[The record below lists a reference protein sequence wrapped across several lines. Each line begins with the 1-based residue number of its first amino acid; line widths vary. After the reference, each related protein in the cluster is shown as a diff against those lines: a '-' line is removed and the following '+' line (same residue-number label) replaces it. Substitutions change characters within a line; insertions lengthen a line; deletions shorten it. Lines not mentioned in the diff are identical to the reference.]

1 MTVSASSDEP
11 VVDLADVRGQALA
24 RRALEVALAGAH
36 AMLLIGPPGS
46 GKTLLARTIPGLLPD
61 LDDRAALSATA
72 VASVAT
78 TRPITQLVR
87 RPPVRR
93 PHHTISYAG
102 MVGGGPR
109 MSPGE
114 VTLADLGTLVCDELP
129 EFGRDVLEALRQP
142 LEDGSVAVVRVGR
155 AELFPAR
162 FTFVAAMNPCPCGQ
176 LGAADRACTCPPGV
190 PERYLRRVSGP
201 LRDRIDLWVTV
212 DRVPPA
218 ALIAAVAPEPT
229 APVAARIAGAR
240 RLQQQRTGDLPNG
253 RVRGRTLRA
262 ICRLDDA
269 GAARAIALAD
279 REGMS
284 GRGTE
289 RLLRVARTIA
299 DLGGSERVLPE
310 HLDEAARF
318 RAPVE
323 RLTMRAA
330 G

>member
-1 MTVSASSDEP
+1 MDDDA
-11 VVDLADVRGQALA
+11 VVDLADVRGQAVA
-24 RRALEVALAGAH
+24 RRALEIALAGGH

-61 LDDRAALSATA
+61 LDDRAALSATV
-72 VASVAT
+72 VASAASS
-78 TRPITQLVR
+78 RPITALVR

-109 MSPGE
+109 LSPGE
-114 VTLADLGTLVCDELP
+114 VTLADQGTLFCDELA

-155 AELFPAR
+155 AEVFPAR

-176 LGAADRACTCPPGV
+176 LGAADRTCTCPPGV

-201 LRDRIDLWVTV
+201 LRDRIDLWVAV

-218 ALIAAVAPEPT
+218 ALIGPVEPEGS
-229 APVAARIAGAR
+229 APVAARIAEAR
-240 RLQQQRTGDLPNG
+240 ARQRMRSGDVPNA
-253 RVRGRTLRA
+253 RVGPRSLRSM
-262 ICRLDDA
+262 CRLDPA
-269 GAARAIALAD
+269 TTRRAIALAD
-279 REGMS
+279 REGLS

-299 DLGGSERVLPE
+299 DLGGSSSVTADD
-310 HLDEAARF
+310 LDEAARY
-318 RAPVE
+318 RAPVD
-323 RLTMRAA
+323 RMALRVA